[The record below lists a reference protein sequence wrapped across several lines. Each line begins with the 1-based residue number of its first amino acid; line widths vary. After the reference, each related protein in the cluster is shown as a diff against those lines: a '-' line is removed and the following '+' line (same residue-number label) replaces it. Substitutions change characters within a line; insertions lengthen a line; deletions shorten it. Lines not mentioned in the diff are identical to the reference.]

1 MIINNL
7 VKKYYTERQ
16 KSLSIFGI
24 SKKHVSIH
32 SIVNSNAQITYP
44 SSNSYSLLTSIVKN
58 ATRYN
63 VKLLDYNSKVSS
75 ISNFCDIV
83 EGQDKNGHHIVFKRI
98 KRKLLKGGSYD

>member
-16 KSLSIFGI
+16 KSLAIFGT
-24 SKKHVSIH
+24 SKKYVSIH

-58 ATRYN
+58 AKRYK
-63 VKLLDYNSKVSS
+63 VKLLHYDNKVSS
-75 ISNFCDIV
+75 ISNFCDIAN
-83 EGQDKNGHHIVFKRI
+83 GQDKNGHHIVFKRI
-98 KRKLLKGGSYD
+98 KRKLLKGGNYD